1 MDTKLAFN
9 IVYHPQIDGQI
20 ERIDVLSLIEFAY
33 NNSYQTIIKMASYE
47 TFYQRK
53 CISPFHW
60 DEIGEKNV
68 LAQAL
73 ELEMTEKIIEDT
85 RLIRE

>member
-47 TFYQRK
+47 TFY
-53 CISPFHW
+53 
-60 DEIGEKNV
+60 
-68 LAQAL
+68 
-73 ELEMTEKIIEDT
+73 
-85 RLIRE
+85 